1 MQLILN
7 EHEPQKN
14 ELKQH
19 CVVNT
24 MQPLN
29 LHCAVRTHD
38 CPLLAA

>member
-1 MQLILN
+1 MQLTLN
-7 EHEPQKN
+7 EHALQKN

-19 CVVNT
+19 CVLNT

-29 LHCAVRTHD
+29 PNCAARMHD